1 VRALF
6 LNDTSRNGGPGRT
19 LFYIL
24 KFIDPARIHRTVVLP
39 REGVVSK
46 LLLDGG
52 VTDDLLML
60 PNMIENVIEP
70 WGRAIQRDDFAAP
83 LTTRARRATLNVARG
98 TSAVFELRAL
108 LKKTRADVVFCNGTT
123 ANFMGG
129 AMARFTD
136 VPIVWHAFYPSV
148 AKTLAPL
155 HDFLAASENVRA
167 ILCVSKPVAK
177 QFAHCNGKVTV
188 VHDGIDTS
196 EFDPDAV
203 GRVLRKELGFREDDV
218 VFGSQG
224 RVLPRKGYLEMVR
237 AARIALD
244 RMPADRRARTK
255 FVVLGDTPDD
265 MRPNHLEECKAE
277 VEKLGLEGTF
287 HFIGYRSDVKAYV
300 NDFSVTVV
308 PSVYEDPL
316 PRAVIEAM
324 SLGKPV
330 VAFDVG
336 GIPEMIDDGVNGTL
350 VRGSPPDMDAL
361 AESFVRYACDPDLA
375 RRQGA
380 VARERAVRHFD
391 SREHAGR
398 IEREILRAAR
408 APRSGP

>member
-1 VRALF
+1 VKPVRALIVYEPSSDGGPERPDLRF
-6 LNDTSRNGGPGRT
+6 LNCRERG
-19 LFYIL
+19 
-24 KFIDPARIHRTVVLP
+24 RIHR
-39 REGVVSK
+39 R
-46 LLLDGG
+46 GG
-52 VTDDLLML
+52 
-60 PNMIENVIEP
+60 
-70 WGRAIQRDDFAAP
+70 
-83 LTTRARRATLNVARG
+83 VARG

-129 AMARFTD
+129 AMARMTD

-148 AKTLAPL
+148 AKPIAKL
-155 HDFLAASENVRA
+155 HDFLAASDNVRA

-177 QFAHCNGKVTV
+177 QFAHCGDKVKI

-244 RMPADRRARTK
+244 RLPKERRDRTK

-265 MRPNHLEECKAE
+265 MRPNHLEECQAE
-277 VEKLGLEGTF
+277 VEKLGLGGSF
-287 HFIGYRSDVKAYV
+287 YFIGYRSDVKAYV

-336 GIPEMIDDGVNGTL
+336 GIPEMIEDGVNGTL
-350 VRGSPPDMDAL
+350 VRGSPPDMDGL
-361 AESFVRYACDPDLA
+361 AESFVRYACDPSLA
-375 RRQGA
+375 PRQGA
-380 VARERAVRHFD
+380 VGRERARNHFD

-398 IEREILRAAR
+398 IEREILRAA
-408 APRSGP
+408 GQ

>member
-1 VRALF
+1 VKPVRALF

-24 KFIDPARIHRTVVLP
+24 KFIDPTLIHRTVVLP
-39 REGVVSK
+39 REGVVSR

-52 VTDDLLML
+52 VADDMHML
-60 PNMIENVIEP
+60 PNMVENVIEP
-70 WGRAIQRDDFAAP
+70 WSRAMERDDFDAP
-83 LTTRARRATLNVARG
+83 LPTRARRATLNVARG

-129 AMARFTD
+129 GMARLTD
-136 VPIVWHAFYPSV
+136 VPIVWHAFYPEV
-148 AKTLAPL
+148 AKPIARL
-155 HDFLAASENVRA
+155 HDFLAGSPGVKA

-177 QFAHCNGKVTV
+177 QFAHHGDKVKI

-196 EFDPDAV
+196 EFDPETV

-244 RMPADRRARTK
+244 RMPGDRRARSK
-255 FVVLGDTPDD
+255 FVVLGDTPSD
-265 MRPNHLEECKAE
+265 MRPNHLEECQAE
-277 VEKLGLEGTF
+277 VVKLGLEGTF

-336 GIPEMIDDGVNGTL
+336 GIPEMIEDGVNGRL
-350 VRGSPPDMDAL
+350 VRGSPPDMDGL
-361 AESFVRYACDPDLA
+361 AEAFVRYACDPDLA
-375 RRQGA
+375 RRHGE
-380 VARERAVRHFD
+380 VARGRACAHFD

-398 IEREILRAAR
+398 IQKEILRAAR
-408 APRSGP
+408 SRE